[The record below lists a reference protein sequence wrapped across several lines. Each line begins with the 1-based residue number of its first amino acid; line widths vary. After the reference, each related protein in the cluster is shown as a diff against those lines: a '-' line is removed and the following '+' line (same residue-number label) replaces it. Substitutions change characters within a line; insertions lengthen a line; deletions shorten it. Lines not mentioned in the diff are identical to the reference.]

1 MLLSH
6 FRIYG
11 AGNTA
16 ATGYMLLAVIG
27 FSLIPLVVARGE
39 GVENPLL
46 FNAGWRLGVVLGC
59 LLVLGV
65 FYRSLIQ
72 KTAILNMIRERIF
85 SWAIFSHCLAVFT
98 WSTRYI
104 DISIA
109 VILLETWPILS
120 IIFTKKLFERE
131 NRFDRTSF
139 TTIIF
144 AAFGFA
150 GFMFV
155 FASQST
161 NLESLISIDRIS
173 IFGLFFGVLLA
184 ISAAVVGAIE
194 SASNFKWG
202 VNVSKEL
209 SSIPGIGKK
218 TDTLDLFCVI
228 IAFTIVSAVS
238 APLHV
243 VGGIFGGESIIDF
256 IMAYDTL
263 IIAVIGG
270 GVIQAFSSVF
280 YRVAILK
287 TDDLGI
293 NALGYAISI
302 LSLIWLAIF
311 YRIGV
316 ERVDYLAIGAT
327 VIITINLLINF
338 EAEIR

>member
-1 MLLSH
+1 
-6 FRIYG
+6 
-11 AGNTA
+11 
-16 ATGYMLLAVIG
+16 MLLAVIG